1 MLSHHKTPK
10 VTVYIPT
17 YNYGKYIEQAIQSVL
32 NQTMEDWELI
42 VINDGS
48 TDNTSEILRRY
59 ENHPK
64 ISIIEQENRGLTVSN
79 NIGLRLSD
87 GKYLMR
93 LDADDYLDE
102 NALLVLSNILDSKP
116 EVGLVYPD
124 YYVIDEDGGVIEIMR
139 RKKIGEE
146 VELLDLPAHGACTM
160 FRKECLLQIKGYEE
174 SIECQDGYDVWLR
187 FIQSFKPYNVN
198 VPLFYYRQ
206 HPESLTTK
214 RQKILETRKNIKRN
228 FVRKYKGD
236 YIPKVLAIIPVLK
249 KPFSS
254 PDSPFT
260 SLAGKPLI
268 WYTLQQASRT
278 KMLDKIVV
286 SSDDEEVLSYAKAFG
301 NIDTI
306 ERPYELTKSSSKIQS
321 IVIHALKVHKEESS
335 YSPDAVMVLYIN
347 TPLRRTMHMEKV
359 IDTLTIFDV
368 DSVVSVCEEL
378 AFCYQHARNGL
389 VPMQSRRDFR
399 IEKES
404 IYKENGAILL
414 SKVDTI
420 TEQDFLGKKI
430 GHILMLPEESIK
442 IKSQF
447 EFWLAEKIISEWDT
461 EEYSE

>member
-254 PDSPFT
+254 PDSPC
-260 SLAGKPLI
+260 
-268 WYTLQQASRT
+268 AS
-278 KMLDKIVV
+278 
-286 SSDDEEVLSYAKAFG
+286 
-301 NIDTI
+301 
-306 ERPYELTKSSSKIQS
+306 
-321 IVIHALKVHKEESS
+321 
-335 YSPDAVMVLYIN
+335 
-347 TPLRRTMHMEKV
+347 
-359 IDTLTIFDV
+359 
-368 DSVVSVCEEL
+368 
-378 AFCYQHARNGL
+378 
-389 VPMQSRRDFR
+389 
-399 IEKES
+399 
-404 IYKENGAILL
+404 
-414 SKVDTI
+414 
-420 TEQDFLGKKI
+420 
-430 GHILMLPEESIK
+430 
-442 IKSQF
+442 
-447 EFWLAEKIISEWDT
+447 
-461 EEYSE
+461 